1 MLKKTIKFIDYFGD
15 EREEDFYFNLSKA
28 ELMKLQLGTVG
39 GLTERIKT
47 IMSTKN
53 VPAMMDL
60 FEDIILKSY
69 GEKSEDGRRFIKN
82 DELAKAFSE
91 TPAYEE
97 LFMEILTEE
106 GAAAN
111 FIKGIIPAEL
121 AKELESQEA
130 SN

>member
-1 MLKKTIKFIDYFGD
+1 MLKKTIKFVDYFGD

-28 ELMKLQLGTVG
+28 ELMKLQLGTIG
-39 GLTERIKT
+39 GLTERIKN

-69 GEKSEDGRRFIKN
+69 GEKSEDGRRFVKS

-121 AKELESQEA
+121 AKELDSQEKA
-130 SN
+130 N

>member
-1 MLKKTIKFIDYFGD
+1 MLKKTIKFVDYFGD

-39 GLTERIKT
+39 GLTERIKS
-47 IMSTKN
+47 ILAAKN

-69 GEKSEDGRRFIKN
+69 GEKSDDGRRFIKN

-91 TPAYEE
+91 TPAYEQ

-111 FIKGIIPAEL
+111 FIKGIIPTEL
-121 AKELESQEA
+121 AKELESQEKA
-130 SN
+130 N